1 MMYDYVAVNALLTG
15 RLGRLTLSY
24 TEATMKLMRIL
35 QYGVIAAVLA
45 LPMAKPADATVVF
58 AKSDNI
64 VGEVGAKA
72 YDFTIASSGEYTASL
87 IDLAFPAPFSFLGMI
102 VSQTGGASVG
112 SVSSPAAFSFDADPG
127 SYTLQVIGTPSGN
140 PLVGTFSVQVASG
153 AVATVAQVPEPT
165 TWLVLVAG
173 IGVVGAMRLRNR
185 KQRG

>member
-1 MMYDYVAVNALLTG
+1 LTG
-15 RLGRLTLSY
+15 RTGRLTMLH

-35 QYGVIAAVLA
+35 QYGLIAVVLA
-45 LPMAKPADATVVF
+45 LPMAKPADATVVL

-64 VGEVGAKA
+64 VGDVGAKV
-72 YDFTIASSGEYTASL
+72 YDFTIASGGEYTASL
-87 IDLAFPAPFSFLGMI
+87 IDLAFPEPFSFLGMM
-102 VSQTGGASVG
+102 VSHTGGASVG
-112 SVSSPAAFSFDADPG
+112 SVKIPPSFSPAGFSFDASPG
-127 SYTLQVIGTPSGN
+127 DYTLQVIGTPSGI

-153 AVATVAQVPEPT
+153 AAATVGQVPEPT